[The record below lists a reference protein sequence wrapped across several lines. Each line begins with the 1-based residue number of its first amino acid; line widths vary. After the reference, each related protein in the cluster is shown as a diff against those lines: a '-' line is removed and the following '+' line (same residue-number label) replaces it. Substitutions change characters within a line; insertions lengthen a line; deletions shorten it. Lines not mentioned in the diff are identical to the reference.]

1 VLSNLI
7 SSSTSVLLQSQVSL
21 TDWRALGIPELRGP
35 ALALRRHAAIRDVHK
50 AALDLDRTRIFQF
63 GKALRFQSRLRVEI
77 LDTFELLFFT
87 FPATIRAS
95 ARAKQQLA

>member
-50 AALDLDRTRIFQF
+50 AALDLDRF

-77 LDTFELLFFT
+77 LDTFELLLFT